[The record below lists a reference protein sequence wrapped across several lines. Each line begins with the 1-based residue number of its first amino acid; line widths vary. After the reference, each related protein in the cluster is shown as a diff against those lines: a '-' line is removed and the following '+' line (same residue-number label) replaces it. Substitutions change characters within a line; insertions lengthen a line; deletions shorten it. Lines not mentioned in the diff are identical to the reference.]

1 MLIVDGRRCQRR
13 SKRCGP
19 HAFPEWRKEMITY
32 RILFMASW
40 KSLKTDD
47 IKRKFAPHNAVNGLN
62 SPSHIWRS
70 SGSQIFWTCVEFWV
84 WSESEWDFVTLAR
97 SQNALWLKCHRQS
110 WWSGVLGILQLE
122 SVLFYSIYGDWGWYW
137 ANPQLS
143 FWATGSHFNA
153 IKPLIAYNLGNKK
166 SCHTFSRILL

>member
-1 MLIVDGRRCQRR
+1 MVSDKWCQQWYRALEI
-13 SKRCGP
+13 CHHHH
-19 HAFPEWRKEMITY
+19 HALHHCLARNFDSRQIKN
-32 RILFMASW
+32 
-40 KSLKTDD
+40 DD

-70 SGSQIFWTCVEFWV
+70 SGTQIFWTCVEFWV

-97 SQNALWLKCHRQS
+97 SQNALGLKCHRQS
-110 WWSGVLGILQLE
+110 WRSGVLGILQLE

-143 FWATGSHFNA
+143 FWATGSYFSA
-153 IKPLIAYNLGNKK
+153 IKPLIAYSLHSK
-166 SCHTFSRILL
+166 ILSHL